1 MTTENER
8 REIVHAL
15 RSGESLP
22 FPPQAVEKARTLL
35 HDPVYAR
42 AAEVE
47 ELPEAL
53 ALAVL
58 DASVQAGVTTLAD
71 VLSGSA
77 KKPLAK
83 AAKKALYQL
92 RSKGVAV
99 PEKKPEVA
107 ARPEPQREEAP
118 PSLVSAITGNG
129 ERALIVGRPIRGR
142 IETLQMVI
150 ADEHGVV
157 HLGTQEISRGQYRN
171 LLKDAHRPDAPSAV
185 EIPYDQARELVAEAT
200 GTNLRSKTPFPG
212 GLELALHH
220 LGVTSWE
227 QPRQLPP
234 PEPDDQGLAAR
245 GASLH
250 DEPEIRQWLPPIDTL
265 RQLALKAQE
274 IATSALYMDENQRA
288 QQLRHTVQ
296 TMAEGFFTEPMRQLY
311 GRRLWHMADLFERS
325 TRPEQA
331 RIARAEARRLFHGA
345 PGLFSPFGVKLFEK
359 VLELSGPQFGAPL
372 AEGPEA
378 QATTEAPNEEGPAG
392 ERKSPGGLILP

>member
-1 MTTENER
+1 MIENDR
-8 REIVHAL
+8 REILHAL
-15 RSGESLP
+15 RSGEPLP
-22 FPPQAVEKARTLL
+22 FPQQAVEKARTLL
-35 HDPVYAR
+35 QDPVYAR
-42 AAEVE
+42 AAELE
-47 ELPEAL
+47 ELPDPL

-71 VLSGSA
+71 VLTGSA

-99 PEKKPEVA
+99 PEKKPEA
-107 ARPEPQREEAP
+107 PSRPEPQRDEVP
-118 PSLVSAITGNG
+118 LSLVSAITGNG

-142 IETLQMVI
+142 IETLQLVI
-150 ADEHGVV
+150 ADEHGIV
-157 HLGTQEISRGQYRN
+157 HLGMQEISRGQYRK

-185 EIPYDQARELVAEAT
+185 EIPFSQARELVAEAT
-200 GTNLRSKTPFPG
+200 GTNLRSKTPFPD

-220 LGVTSWE
+220 LNVTSWE
-227 QPRQLPP
+227 QPRQLPE
-234 PEPDDQGLAAR
+234 PEADDQGLAAR

-250 DEPEIRQWLPPIDTL
+250 DEPEIAQWLPPIDAL

-274 IATSALYMDENQRA
+274 IATSALYVDENQRA

-296 TMAEGFFTEPMRQLY
+296 TMAEGFFTEGMRQLY

-325 TRPEQA
+325 NRPEQA

-378 QATTEAPNEEGPAG
+378 QASMEVSEEGLPPMRRSPRAG
-392 ERKSPGGLILP
+392 